1 MYFVNGSVYDG
12 AKEGFLSFMFGQQ
25 PAAGRPTHSNQQFGN
40 AENNFGNAGN
50 QFENAGNQFGN
61 AGNQFG
67 NAGNQYG
74 NAGNQYGNEGNQ
86 FGNNVQDLR
95 QNSTPRSTV
104 YSRG

>member
-25 PAAGRPTHSNQQFGN
+25 PAAGGRPTHSNQQFGN

-67 NAGNQYG
+67 NAGNQF
-74 NAGNQYGNEGNQ
+74 GNEGNQ

>member
-1 MYFVNGSVYDG
+1 MYFINGSVYDG

-40 AENNFGNAGN
+40 TENN
-50 QFENAGNQFGN
+50 FGN

-67 NAGNQYG
+67 NAGNQFG

>member
-25 PAAGRPTHSNQQFGN
+25 PAAGQPTHSNQQFGT
-40 AENNFGNAGN
+40 AENNFGNARH
-50 QFENAGNQFGN
+50 QFGNAGNQFGN

-67 NAGNQYG
+67 NA
-74 NAGNQYGNEGNQ
+74 GNQ

-104 YSRG
+104 SSRG

>member
-50 QFENAGNQFGN
+50 QFGN

-74 NAGNQYGNEGNQ
+74 NAGNQ